1 LSMRGED
8 GRSRGFQ
15 NSPDVLAEA
24 LVLLSRA
31 TITRLVLAPCR
42 GHRRLHMTTAISLPV
57 GRAVGLD
64 YRNRREAFQDGY
76 AMVGKLL
83 CVWAFRDA
91 NLYAKESGY
100 VQKLYVDYGTRV
112 KAGQVMEVMAVLEI
126 PELETRIEQDED
138 AIQNAIHQVAQAQKE
153 LDREEA
159 QRNVTRLQFTRCGS
173 FACAP
178 ECRRAD

>member
-1 LSMRGED
+1 M
-8 GRSRGFQ
+8 Q
-15 NSPDVLAEA
+15 
-24 LVLLSRA
+24 
-31 TITRLVLAPCR
+31 
-42 GHRRLHMTTAISLPV
+42 
-57 GRAVGLD
+57 
-64 YRNRREAFQDGY
+64 
-76 AMVGKLL
+76 
-83 CVWAFRDA
+83 
-91 NLYAKESGY
+91 KESGY

-112 KAGQVMEVMAVLEI
+112 KAGQVMAVLEI
-126 PELETRIEQDED
+126 PELETQIEQDED